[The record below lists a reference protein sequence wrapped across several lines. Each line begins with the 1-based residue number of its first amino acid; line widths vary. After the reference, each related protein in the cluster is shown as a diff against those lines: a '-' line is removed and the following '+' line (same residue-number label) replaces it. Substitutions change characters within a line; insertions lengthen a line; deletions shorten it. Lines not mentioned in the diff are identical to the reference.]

1 MYKIIKHCN
10 NEFFAEGGGGG
21 LIQWIVSILGQNAV
35 IDYNIV
41 ALSDID
47 KLNVVQP
54 GQLFRWL
61 GRQAYRHREA
71 YNGTIC
77 RYFTWGMRV
86 NTGI

>member
-1 MYKIIKHCN
+1 MN
-10 NEFFAEGGGGG
+10 SSLRGGSV
-21 LIQWIVSILGQNAV
+21 QWIVSILGQNAV
-35 IDYNIV
+35 IDYDIV

-54 GQLFRWL
+54 GQLFRWWIL
-61 GRQAYRHREA
+61 GWEGKPIDTERLIMEPFV
-71 YNGTIC
+71 GISEL